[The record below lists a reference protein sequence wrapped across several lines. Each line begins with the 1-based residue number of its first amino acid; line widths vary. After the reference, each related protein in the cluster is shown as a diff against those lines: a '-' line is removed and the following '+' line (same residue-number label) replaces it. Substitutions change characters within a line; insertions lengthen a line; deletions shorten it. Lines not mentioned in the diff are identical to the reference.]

1 MKRKTITRNGRQMK
15 APRPLTLYVDES
27 HENYLFTRAARQML
41 LTKKEKTGMASM
53 SSVLREILAAE
64 MQRCPIDDLEVAA
77 ELLGEGRGK
86 KKEAAR

>member
-1 MKRKTITRNGRQMK
+1 
-15 APRPLTLYVDES
+15 
-27 HENYLFTRAARQML
+27 
-41 LTKKEKTGMASM
+41 M

-86 KKEAAR
+86 KREAVR